1 MMKTILLPTDFSN
14 NSLNAI
20 DYAMLMFKDIECT
33 FYILNVQKASSF
45 VSSDLMMS
53 SQSVNLYQALVDVS
67 KKSLSNL
74 INTLKSKYH
83 NDKHHFETIMDYD
96 NFIDAINQ
104 ACEHN
109 KVELIIMGT
118 KGASGLEKVFFG
130 SNTVQ
135 VMQRAETPVLA
146 IPNNYKYKPFSRM
159 VLISNYETAYNKKDV
174 AIFLEFMHSNKA
186 KEATVD
192 VVHVSQGND
201 LTKEQEGNK
210 GIIADYLAAM
220 PHRFNNLK
228 GEDVYKEVNDFIK
241 LNKIDLLAMVN
252 RKHSFFERLFIT
264 QKVEDFG
271 FKTDIPFLVMHT
283 Y

>member
-1 MMKTILLPTDFSN
+1 MKTILLPTDFSN
-14 NSLNAI
+14 NSLNTI

-33 FYILNVQKASSF
+33 FYILNIQKASSF

-74 INTLKSKYH
+74 IKTIQSKYH
-83 NDKHHFETIMDYD
+83 NDKHYFETIMDYD

-104 ACEHN
+104 ACELH
-109 KVELIIMGT
+109 KIDLIIMGT

-130 SNTVQ
+130 SNTVH

-146 IPNNYKYKPFSRM
+146 IPSNYKYKPFCSM
-159 VLISNYETAYNKKDV
+159 ALLSNYITAYKKEDV
-174 AIFLEFMHSNKA
+174 AIFLELMQSNKA
-186 KEATVD
+186 KDANVD
-192 VVHVSQGND
+192 VVHVSEGKE
-201 LTKEQEGNK
+201 LTEEQEENK
-210 GIIADYLAAM
+210 EIIADYLATI
-220 PHRFNNLK
+220 PHRFNDLK
-228 GEDVYKEVNDFIK
+228 GDDVYKEVNDFMK

-271 FKTDIPFLVMHT
+271 FKTGIPFLVMHT
-283 Y
+283 R